1 MPDVEHVW
9 IQINRRRGTAR
20 EREGNAWSCH
30 LFCRR
35 AGWFNCH
42 LSPAATNCTLWDCH
56 SFSFT
61 VYTSFT
67 DCHPPPETIMIGTL
81 ESHQS
86 KWHRPVVKKEFDKQ
100 KIRPNAFTVVD
111 AKRQSV
117 ASMMQKQS
125 HEKKFLHE
133 QWSKQICFALRKAY
147 GIMQHVCR
155 PLAVADTGPITLAV
169 RLFVSARP
177 RLSAKTVQKISLW
190 VERSLTVITVR
201 LLATFCRNV
210 MFYERRYLQHNQNL
224 FRQNTGTLTTWYLAT
239 H

>member
-100 KIRPNAFTVVD
+100 KIRANAFTVVD

-117 ASMMQKQS
+117 ASIMQKQS

-155 PLAVADTGPITLAV
+155 PQTRALSRWLFGFLSAQGQDWVP
-169 RLFVSARP
+169 RLFRKF
-177 RLSAKTVQKISLW
+177 LS
-190 VERSLTVITVR
+190 E
-201 LLATFCRNV
+201 
-210 MFYERRYLQHNQNL
+210 
-224 FRQNTGTLTTWYLAT
+224 
-239 H
+239 